1 MNNYMSRQEQFE
13 ALIKIQTE
21 LLNWASYQP
30 NWHHKLHG
38 GKGINE
44 SLQDIKKLISSA
56 AMDLL
61 VVNEESLDLYFDSFD
76 NSLGLNN
83 IN

>member
-1 MNNYMSRQEQFE
+1 MNNYMSRQEQFD
-13 ALIKIQTE
+13 AMLKIQAE

-30 NWHHKLHG
+30 SWHHKLHG

-44 SLQDIKKLISSA
+44 SLQDVKKLIGNA
-56 AMDLL
+56 AMDIL
-61 VVNEESLDLYFDSFD
+61 VEESERVDLYFDSCD
-76 NSLGLNN
+76 NDLGLNN